1 MKVENMTSTRGNKI
15 PNQFIITDYQEGNKI
30 EYFQSYAVIIAKKVY
45 DNMNFGIAEIFID
58 QNYWDYSRTTGKYR
72 NIFLGE
78 GIRLTRN
85 KLENNQYIL
94 TDLN

>member
-1 MKVENMTSTRGNKI
+1 MTSTRGNKI

-30 EYFQSYAVIIAKKVY
+30 EYFQSYDVIIAKKVY